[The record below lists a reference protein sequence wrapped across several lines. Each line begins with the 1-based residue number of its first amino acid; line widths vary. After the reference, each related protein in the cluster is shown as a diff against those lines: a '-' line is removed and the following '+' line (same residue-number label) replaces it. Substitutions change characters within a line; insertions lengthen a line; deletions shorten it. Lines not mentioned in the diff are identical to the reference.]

1 MRLRRP
7 KHGTVIAYVAL
18 FAALGGT
25 SYAAAS
31 LPRNSVGTSQ
41 IRNNAVTSSKIAN
54 NAVSSA
60 QVRNGSLT
68 SSDFKAGT
76 LLTGPAGAPGAPGPQ
91 GPAGGGAAIGFANV
105 SQAGVPDP
113 GTSVGIGAANIIH
126 NVQGGYCFTGL
137 PGTMHNVQVT
147 AQNGFNGAVIGNAT
161 LGVFGQ
167 CPLGTQV
174 SVVLLS
180 ASTGAAVNNGFFISI
195 D

>member
-31 LPRNSVGTSQ
+31 LPRNSVGTTQ
-41 IRNNAVTSSKIAN
+41 LRNSAVTSAK
-54 NAVSSA
+54 
-60 QVRNGSLT
+60 VRNGSLT

-105 SQAGVPDP
+105 SQAGIPDP

-180 ASTGAAVNNGFFISI
+180 STTGAAVNNGFFISI